1 MSMSV
6 RSLQELESALG
17 LEFKN
22 KELLKTALTH
32 SSYRAC
38 YKKLGVQD
46 NEKLEFL
53 GDAVLSLCISLYL
66 YKKYPEDSEG
76 ELTKKRAYLVCKDT
90 LIKVANKLGL
100 LDFIYLGRRERR
112 LDIKSKQNISARAVE
127 ALIGAIFLEFG
138 LETSC
143 EKIRKWFIPY
153 LRGRKASFKD
163 YKTRLQE
170 FSQKCFGTR
179 PEYQVVKVLGPAHS
193 PKFEVEV
200 KIEDKVLAKARG
212 SSKKEAENLAAKKAL
227 NCLKKNKE
235 ILTLSQTREN
245 INGG

>member
-1 MSMSV
+1 MNKSA
-6 RSLQELESALG
+6 RSLQELEAALG

-38 YKKLGVQD
+38 YKNLGVQD

-53 GDAVLSLCISLYL
+53 GDAVLNLCISLYL
-66 YKKYPEDSEG
+66 YNRYPEDREG

-90 LIKVANKLGL
+90 LIKVAKKLKL
-100 LDFIYLGRRERR
+100 LDFIYLGRREKK
-112 LDIKSKQNISARAVE
+112 LDLKSKENISARTME

-138 LETSC
+138 LETTC
-143 EKIRKWFIPY
+143 EKIRKWFAPY

-170 FSQKCFGTR
+170 FSQKHYGTR

-200 KIEDKVLAKARG
+200 KIEDKVLARARG
-212 SSKKEAENLAAKKAL
+212 GSKKEAENLAAKKAL
-227 NCLKKNKE
+227 HCLKKDEELLN
-235 ILTLSQTREN
+235 LNTNN
-245 INGG
+245 IAGGY